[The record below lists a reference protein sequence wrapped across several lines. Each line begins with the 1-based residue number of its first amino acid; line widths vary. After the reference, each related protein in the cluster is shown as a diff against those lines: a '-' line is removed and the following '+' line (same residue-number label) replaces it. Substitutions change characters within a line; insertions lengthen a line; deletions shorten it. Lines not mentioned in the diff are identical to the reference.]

1 MLETKAFDLATTL
14 VQEKMIDA
22 EKVAHVQNSNPLEHA
37 LLVLTKTGYNAVPV
51 LDFHGK
57 FEGIISKSNILE
69 AMFGVEK
76 IEVEKLEEKTVSDC
90 MDREIPTLLID
101 DTIEQALHEL
111 IDYNFVCVVDEDQQM
126 QGIITRRQLLKEY
139 RNEYYRTR
147 NKSK

>member
-1 MLETKAFDLATTL
+1 MLDTKEFDLATTL
-14 VQEKMIDA
+14 VKEKMIDA

-76 IEVEKLEEKTVSDC
+76 IEVEQLEKKTVSDC

-147 NKSK
+147 NKS